1 LTEFRSDSR
10 SQKSGF
16 LTQEWEETVFHTKED
31 GVLLVS
37 LWYDPNCPQS
47 LEVLPAVE
55 EVRKSCKFS
64 ISLRGIWGGGGG
76 GANYSRGG

>member
-1 LTEFRSDSR
+1 MTEFRSGSR
-10 SQKSGF
+10 SQKSGV

-47 LEVLPAVE
+47 LEVLPPVE
-55 EVRKSCKFS
+55 EVRKPLKF
-64 ISLRGIWGGGGG
+64 
-76 GANYSRGG
+76 

>member
-1 LTEFRSDSR
+1 MTEFRSDSR
-10 SQKSGF
+10 SQKSGC

-55 EVRKSCKFS
+55 EV
-64 ISLRGIWGGGGG
+64 
-76 GANYSRGG
+76 